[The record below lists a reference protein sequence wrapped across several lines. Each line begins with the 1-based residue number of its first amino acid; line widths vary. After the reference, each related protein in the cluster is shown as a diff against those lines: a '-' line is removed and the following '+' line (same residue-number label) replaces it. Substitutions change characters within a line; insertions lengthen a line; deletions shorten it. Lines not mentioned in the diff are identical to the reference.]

1 VVLLTKD
8 QTVVAREVELG
19 NLTQVEAET
28 DSRRSVL
35 LQCVG
40 ASDEVYPDM
49 FFGDTALNA
58 TYMLCSD
65 GFRHEITEGEIYA
78 YLNPTVMTDADG
90 MQRNMEALIELN
102 KQRRERD
109 NISVVTIRTF

>member
-1 VVLLTKD
+1 M
-8 QTVVAREVELG
+8 RG
-19 NLTQVEAET
+19 CI
-28 DSRRSVL
+28 RRGLSGYV
-35 LQCVG
+35 
-40 ASDEVYPDM
+40 
-49 FFGDTALNA
+49 FGDTALNA
-58 TYMLCSD
+58 TYLLCSD

>member
-1 VVLLTKD
+1 
-8 QTVVAREVELG
+8 
-19 NLTQVEAET
+19 
-28 DSRRSVL
+28 
-35 LQCVG
+35 
-40 ASDEVYPDM
+40 
-49 FFGDTALNA
+49 
-58 TYMLCSD
+58 MLCSD

>member
-1 VVLLTKD
+1 
-8 QTVVAREVELG
+8 
-19 NLTQVEAET
+19 
-28 DSRRSVL
+28 
-35 LQCVG
+35 
-40 ASDEVYPDM
+40 M
-49 FFGDTALNA
+49 
-58 TYMLCSD
+58 
-65 GFRHEITEGEIYA
+65 FRHEITEGEIYA